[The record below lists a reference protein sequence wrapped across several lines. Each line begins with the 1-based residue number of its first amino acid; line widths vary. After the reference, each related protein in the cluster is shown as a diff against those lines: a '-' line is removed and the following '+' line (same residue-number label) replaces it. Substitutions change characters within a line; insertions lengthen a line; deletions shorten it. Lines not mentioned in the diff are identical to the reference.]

1 MRSFGVAVPYPIQP
15 FDGLAYRDAK
25 KGPPPLD
32 VWRLHTVPPKT
43 YLTAPEQYFCA
54 RCFWY
59 SCARKGTRHA
69 DSGALMPEG
78 NSRKVFLV
86 VAGGNSAAQQHF
98 EDTIQRKRNI
108 GEVRRFLPA
117 REIENLE
124 EIYHGANFI
133 VWGAVP
139 GPMNESRWERMAT
152 GDVVLIYNN
161 GRIRFAGEIAAKVRN
176 RELARYFWKENET
189 GSTWELMYFIVNEEK
204 TDVPIEKLNPLF
216 GYQAHYRPQGFS
228 MINEAAVSRFAQSYG
243 DILSVLKTLERGEDL
258 IQVATRKEMLSP
270 PIDERVERAS
280 TEHDE
285 MQWRL
290 IRLGQLAK
298 CDVWVPRSDQ
308 PKQYEGHQFRDFVL
322 TEFHETLDV
331 PRSIENIDVVWKFGP
346 YSIRSAFEIE
356 HTTSIYS
363 GILRLS
369 DLRAEAPNSNY
380 PLFIV
385 ASKDRRRKVFEELRR
400 PTFSGPCLRLNEVIR
415 FLEYEK
421 LREIDESSKNTKE
434 LDANVLLAAS
444 EGVPID

>member
-1 MRSFGVAVPYPIQP
+1 M
-15 FDGLAYRDAK
+15 
-25 KGPPPLD
+25 PL
-32 VWRLHTVPPKT
+32 
-43 YLTAPEQYFCA
+43 
-54 RCFWY
+54 
-59 SCARKGTRHA
+59 
-69 DSGALMPEG
+69 G
-78 NSRKVFLV
+78 NSRKVFIV
-86 VAGGNSAAQQHF
+86 VAGGNRSAERHF
-98 EDTIQRKRNI
+98 EDTIQRKRTLE
-108 GEVRRFLPA
+108 EVRRFLPS

-124 EIYHGANFI
+124 KIYHGTSFI

-139 GPMNESRWERMAT
+139 GPMNESRWEKMSP

-176 RELARYFWKENET
+176 KELARHFWSENDA
-189 GSTWELMYFIVNEEK
+189 GGTWELMYFIVNEERA
-204 TDVPIEKLNPLF
+204 DVPIEKLNPLF

-228 MINEAAVSRFAQSYG
+228 MINEEAVSAFAQNYG
-243 DILSVLKTLERGEDL
+243 DILGVLKTLERGEEL
-258 IQVATRKEMLSP
+258 IHVPTRNAAISTR
-270 PIDERVERAS
+270 IDDHIERVP

-298 CDVWVPRSDQ
+298 CDVWVPKNDQ

-322 TEFHETLDV
+322 HEFHETLDV

-346 YSIRSAFEIE
+346 YSIKSAFEIE
-356 HTTSIYS
+356 HSTSIYS

-385 ASKDRRRKVFEELRR
+385 ASEERKKRVFDELRR

-415 FLEYEK
+415 FLGYEK
-421 LREIDESSKNTKE
+421 IREIDESVKRTTNF
-434 LDANVLLAAS
+434 DASVLLGAG
-444 EGVPID
+444 ENVPMRS